1 MRTVI
6 LLFVVF
12 ILSSCTVPQAT
23 RPTDALPAPTRTQP
37 PAPNTPLP
45 TQEPA
50 TTVPRQETPTTAV
63 PSTSSERIAQ
73 MTPDQ
78 LRCVATQIG
87 KERIPQIQKGDT
99 ASSEEAAVIEACF
112 KDATAHLSKQPTPPA
127 EATKENPVFND
138 ETWITSSS
146 DGIKWQVPVLLD
158 TAASVPEIL
167 ALPDGSLIAMW
178 CSFKDKPARFQE
190 KLAVAR
196 LPKGANEWVLEG
208 TITIPGAAE
217 ANITFVDPDLL
228 LLPDGRIRLYA
239 YNIQTDRGE
248 HAIVSAISND
258 NGQTFTLEEGMRF
271 TSTKMWDPNVVILPD
286 GSYRMYYN
294 GDDAIRSASSQDGLS
309 FTADAGERWIRGAIP
324 GALVEGDTIWLY
336 GCEKGISRRKSR
348 DGLEFSQTEQ
358 VNLQAQAGAFF
369 CDPSITKSTDTY
381 WLILKKGVMHTPP
394 KP

>member
-1 MRTVI
+1 MRI
-6 LLFVVF
+6 AMLFFVVF
-12 ILSSCTVPQAT
+12 ILSGCSVPQAT
-23 RPTDALPAPTRTQP
+23 RPADALPVPTRTQP
-37 PAPNTPLP
+37 PAPNTPIP
-45 TQEPA
+45 TQEA
-50 TTVPRQETPTTAV
+50 TAAVTRQETPATVV
-63 PSTSSERIAQ
+63 PSTSGERIAL

-78 LRCVATQIG
+78 LRCVASQIG

-99 ASSEEAAVIEACF
+99 ANSAEEAVIEACF
-112 KDATAHLSKQPTPPA
+112 NDATAQLGKQPNPPA
-127 EATKENPVFND
+127 EANKENLVFND

-167 ALPDGSLIAMW
+167 ALPDGSLLAMW

-196 LPKGANEWVLEG
+196 LPKGATEWVLEG

-248 HAIVSAISND
+248 HVIVSAISSD
-258 NGQTFTLEEGMRF
+258 NGQTFTLEEGVRF
-271 TSTKMWDPNVVILPD
+271 TSAKMWDPNVIMLPD

-336 GCEKGISRRKSR
+336 GCEKGISRRQSR
-348 DGLEFSQTEQ
+348 DGLEFSPTEQ
-358 VNLQAQAGAFF
+358 VILQAQAGAFF
-369 CDPSITKSTDTY
+369 CDPSITKSGDTY
-381 WLILKKGVMHTPP
+381 WLILKKGVTHTPP